1 LIRSF
6 NSPIIHIS
14 PSCDV
19 HCSESTLPDLGDLH
33 LPVIV
38 KPVDSGSSLG
48 VSKVTDLK
56 QLPDALSEAFDEAKH
71 VLIEQFI
78 VGREITV
85 GVVRLAGRILVLPI
99 TEIIQSQKDAFY
111 DAAAKFGGNTGT
123 KMITPADLAETT
135 MKQVEAGVSEL
146 YEKLE
151 LSGLVQFDLI
161 LEQPGD
167 KVFFLE
173 VDSTPSQASNSIISQ
188 QLTKAGW
195 AGKDQVKFYKQLLGS
210 PR

>member
-1 LIRSF
+1 LVRSF
-6 NSPIIHIS
+6 NSPIIHVS
-14 PSCDV
+14 PSHDV
-19 HCSESTLPDLGDLH
+19 YSSESTIPDLGDLH

-48 VSKVTDLK
+48 VSKVTNIT
-56 QLPDALSEAFDEAKH
+56 QLPNALLEAFDESKH

-85 GVVRLAGRILVLPI
+85 GVVRLTGRILVLPI
-99 TEIIQSQKDAFY
+99 TEIIETEKDAFY
-111 DAAAKFGGNTGT
+111 DAAAKFGRNTGT
-123 KMITPADLAETT
+123 KMITPADLTET
-135 MKQVEAGVSEL
+135 MKKQVEAGVSEL

-151 LSGLVQFDLI
+151 LSGVVQFDLI
-161 LEQPGD
+161 LEEPGD

-173 VDSTPSQASNSIISQ
+173 VDSTPSQTSDSIISQ